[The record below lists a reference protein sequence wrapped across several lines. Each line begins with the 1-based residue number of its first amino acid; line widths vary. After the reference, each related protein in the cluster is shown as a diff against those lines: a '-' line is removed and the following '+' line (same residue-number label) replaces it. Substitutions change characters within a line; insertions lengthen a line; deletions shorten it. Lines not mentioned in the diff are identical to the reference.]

1 MQLLKLLKMKNYIKI
16 FTYIMIFSLFSFAK
30 ANQSSSAF
38 DFTFK
43 SINEG
48 EIIDLNKYNNK
59 VLLVVNVASRCGY
72 TNQYSDL
79 QKLWENYK
87 NDGLVVIG
95 VPSNNFKQEPGSN
108 NEIKDFCEVNFN
120 ITFPMTEKLTI
131 LGSNAHPFFIWAK
144 ESYGIS
150 AIPKWNFHKILVG
163 KNGKIINTYSSFTN
177 PNSKKMRNAIEKE
190 IKS

>member
-1 MQLLKLLKMKNYIKI
+1 MQLQKLLKMKNYIKI

-72 TNQYSDL
+72 T
-79 QKLWENYK
+79 
-87 NDGLVVIG
+87 I
-95 VPSNNFKQEPGSN
+95 
-108 NEIKDFCEVNFN
+108 N
-120 ITFPMTEKLTI
+120 IR
-131 LGSNAHPFFIWAK
+131 
-144 ESYGIS
+144 IS
-150 AIPKWNFHKILVG
+150 KIM
-163 KNGKIINTYSSFTN
+163 KIT
-177 PNSKKMRNAIEKE
+177 KMMVWL
-190 IKS
+190 

>member
-1 MQLLKLLKMKNYIKI
+1 
-16 FTYIMIFSLFSFAK
+16 MIFSLFSFAK

-38 DFTFK
+38 AFTFK
-43 SINEG
+43 SINED

-108 NEIKDFCEVNFN
+108 
-120 ITFPMTEKLTI
+120 
-131 LGSNAHPFFIWAK
+131 
-144 ESYGIS
+144 
-150 AIPKWNFHKILVG
+150 
-163 KNGKIINTYSSFTN
+163 
-177 PNSKKMRNAIEKE
+177 KK
-190 IKS
+190 

>member
-1 MQLLKLLKMKNYIKI
+1 MIKNIIIEKIVFYYHSMQLLKLLNENYIKI
-16 FTYIMIFSLFSFAK
+16 FTYIMIFSLFFAK

-120 ITFPMTEKLTI
+120 ITFPMTEKLTV
-131 LGSNAHPFFIWAK
+131 LGSNAHPLFYLGKRKLW
-144 ESYGIS
+144 YLCNTNGI
-150 AIPKWNFHKILVG
+150 
-163 KNGKIINTYSSFTN
+163 FT
-177 PNSKKMRNAIEKE
+177 KF
-190 IKS
+190 

>member
-1 MQLLKLLKMKNYIKI
+1 
-16 FTYIMIFSLFSFAK
+16 MIFSLFSFAK

-108 NEIKDFCEVNFN
+108 NEIKDFC
-120 ITFPMTEKLTI
+120 K
-131 LGSNAHPFFIWAK
+131 
-144 ESYGIS
+144 
-150 AIPKWNFHKILVG
+150 
-163 KNGKIINTYSSFTN
+163 
-177 PNSKKMRNAIEKE
+177 
-190 IKS
+190 